1 MGWRASSK
9 TATIS
14 VALDRFSPISSSY
27 ATPDWDMHPSSRRLL
42 PGLSA
47 NQSDALEVAILVG
60 FLLIWAWIFSLSPL
74 TGEDFNLSRLDHSG
88 SLPQR
93 LLWVALRIRDQWLNW
108 NARFGEQL
116 TIFWLETPKYLLDTV
131 TPLVSL
137 AFVAL
142 VGRFSQPERQTSNPI
157 SAMVCVYSVLALFW
171 PRLEFFF
178 WRTTATGYLQ
188 PLVICLLLAI
198 LVSTPAYN
206 AMRVGSKG
214 FALTL
219 PIALLA
225 GACFENVT
233 PGLMLL
239 VLLEWRRQG
248 QLRFQ
253 LGPACLLIALLIGWL
268 SVILAPSTAIRTAAL
283 GGSSGSSLTSILS
296 GFLISSWPLL
306 LAFGVALAIHLSRSR
321 HSKLEGSLDYLQLN
335 NLGWAA
341 LLTVAP
347 LFKAPYIEPRAFSLI
362 WTVMVIVICR
372 TLLAHCSTRNL
383 QLLALLSITF
393 SVSLAGLYNSY
404 NLKASARDAFIR
416 SQRNTAACQQGIPVE
431 PIKGE
436 AVTRLLRLRED
447 WYFSLPGKVNPEVE
461 AFYGCRLVQRQ
472 P

>member
-1 MGWRASSK
+1 MH
-9 TATIS
+9 
-14 VALDRFSPISSSY
+14 SP
-27 ATPDWDMHPSSRRLL
+27 PRRLL
-42 PGLSA
+42 PGLTA
-47 NQSDALEVAILVG
+47 NQSDALDVALLVA
-60 FLLIWAWIFSLSPL
+60 FLLLWAWIFTLSPL

-93 LLWVALRIRDQWLNW
+93 LLWVALRIRDQWLGW

-131 TPLVSL
+131 TPLVTL

-142 VGRFSQPERQTSNPI
+142 AARFSQAERQAGNPI
-157 SAMVCVYSVLALFW
+157 LAMLAVYSILALFW
-171 PRLEFFF
+171 PRLEIFF

-188 PLVICLLLAI
+188 PLVICVLLAW
-198 LVSTPAYN
+198 LVCTPALQ
-206 AMRVGSKG
+206 ALRAGSKG
-214 FALTL
+214 FAITL
-219 PIALLA
+219 PIALIA

-233 PGLMLL
+233 PGLLVL
-239 VLLEWRRQG
+239 VLLEWRRQQ
-248 QLRFQ
+248 QLRWQ
-253 LGPACLLIALLIGWL
+253 VGPPCLLIALLVGWL

-283 GGSSGSSLTSILS
+283 GGSAGSSLTSILS

-306 LAFGVALAIHLSRSR
+306 VAFAVALLIRLSRPPQGQADS
-321 HSKLEGSLDYLQLN
+321 SIATTPLN
-335 NLGWAA
+335 SLGWAS
-341 LLTVAP
+341 LITVAP
-347 LFKAPYIEPRAFSLI
+347 LFKAPYIEPRAFSLL
-362 WTVMVIVICR
+362 WTVMVILICR
-372 TLLAHCSTRNL
+372 TLLQHFSARNL

-393 SVSLAGLYNSY
+393 SVSLAGLYSSY

-416 SQRNTAACQQGIPVE
+416 SQRDTPACQQGIVVE

-447 WYFSLPGKVNPEVE
+447 WYFSLPGKVNPQVE